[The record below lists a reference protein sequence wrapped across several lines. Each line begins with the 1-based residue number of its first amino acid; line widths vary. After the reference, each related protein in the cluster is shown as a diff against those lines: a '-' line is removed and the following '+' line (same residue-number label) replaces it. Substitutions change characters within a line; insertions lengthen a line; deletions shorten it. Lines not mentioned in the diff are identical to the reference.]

1 MIKLDLLGK
10 DAKFEHIG
18 LVVKSIREI
27 SGDKAE
33 VHSDSVQKVHVAFV
47 DMHGVRV
54 ELIEP
59 MGEASPVAAS
69 LNKGQKLLHLCYRVP
84 DLENAIQYSRTKGFH
99 CIARPVPAVAFT
111 GKPIAWLF
119 SKEYGLVELVED

>member
-18 LVVKSIREI
+18 LVVKSIHEI

-33 VHSDSVQKVHVAFV
+33 IHTDSIQKVHVAFV

-59 MGEASPVAAS
+59 LGDDSPVAAS
-69 LNKGQKLLHLCYRVP
+69 LAKGQKLLHLCYRVP
-84 DLENAIQYSRTKGFH
+84 DLENAIQYSRARGFH

-119 SKEYGLVELVED
+119 SKKYGLVELVED